1 MIRVN
6 ITQESLSFIINKIQ
20 TILQL
25 KDEGYKN
32 KGLNSIIFHYG
43 FLEGNAPTDNRI
55 TEQSNMHQNYR
66 HYKLPITLDPLKYGL
81 CVFKEVRDKGHF
93 YILQSNT
100 GNIFKI
106 LQYVDSITGLVN
118 NNVEL
123 IRNGISGLIYND
135 QEISKG
141 IFTRMIGSNKYY
153 CSLDKGVEFFQ
164 SVKQNKYIK
173 TLNKETQINQD
184 IITLD
189 LETYV
194 DHKTRSE

>member
-1 MIRVN
+1 MLR
-6 ITQESLSFIINKIQ
+6 
-20 TILQL
+20 
-25 KDEGYKN
+25 Y
-32 KGLNSIIFHYG
+32 
-43 FLEGNAPTDNRI
+43 
-55 TEQSNMHQNYR
+55 
-66 HYKLPITLDPLKYGL
+66 
-81 CVFKEVRDKGHF
+81 
-93 YILQSNT
+93 
-100 GNIFKI
+100 
-106 LQYVDSITGLVN
+106 
-118 NNVEL
+118 
-123 IRNGISGLIYND
+123 GISGLIYND

-141 IFTRMIGSNKYY
+141 IFTRMIGINKYY